1 MNKTK
6 QWLLGGGG
14 FKITFV
20 LVMIYVVVLSATA
33 IYNYAQFGIA
43 LVGWSGVI
51 ALLQAFFGGFV
62 VLYFVSLLQGIY
74 ENGKNS

>member
-6 QWLLGGGG
+6 QWLLNGGG
-14 FKITFV
+14 FKITFILV
-20 LVMIYVVVLSATA
+20 LIYVVVLSGTG
-33 IYNYAQFGIA
+33 IYNYIQFGVA

-51 ALLQAFFGGFV
+51 AILQALFGSFV

-74 ENGKNS
+74 DNGLKE